1 MDKII
6 VKNIKA
12 YGYHG
17 ALTEENILGQN
28 FYADVIL
35 YKDLQKAGLTDDL
48 NKSISY
54 VDVYYDVEDII
65 KNKRFKL
72 IEALA
77 EMIAHT
83 LLVKYSI
90 KKVKVKIRKPS
101 APINGNF
108 DYVGVEITREVQ
120 DYEMD

>member
-28 FYADVIL
+28 FYADVVL
-35 YKDLQKAGLTDDL
+35 HKPLQRAGLTDDL
-48 NKSISY
+48 TKSISY

-65 KNKRFKL
+65 KNKKFKL

-90 KKVKVKIRKPS
+90 EKVEVEIRKPG

-108 DYVGVEITREVQ
+108 DYVGVAITRESKH
-120 DYEMD
+120 YEMD

>member
-17 ALTEENILGQN
+17 ALTEENVLGQN
-28 FYADVIL
+28 FYADITL
-35 YKDLQKAGLTDDL
+35 YKSLKKAGETDELD
-48 NKSISY
+48 KSISY

-65 KNKRFKL
+65 KNKKFKL

-77 EMIAHT
+77 EKIAQT
-83 LLVKYSI
+83 LLEKYSI
-90 KKVKVKIRKPS
+90 KKVKVKIKKPG

-108 DYVGVEITREVQ
+108 DYVGVEITREAK
-120 DYEMD
+120 DYESK

>member
-1 MDKII
+1 VDKII

-28 FYADVIL
+28 FYADITL
-35 YKDLQKAGLTDDL
+35 YKSLKKAGETDELDE
-48 NKSISY
+48 SISY

-65 KNKRFKL
+65 KNKKFKL

-77 EMIAHT
+77 EKIAQT
-83 LLVKYSI
+83 LLEKYSI
-90 KKVKVKIRKPS
+90 KKVKVKIRKPG
-101 APINGNF
+101 APINGSF
-108 DYVGVEITREVQ
+108 DYVGVEITREAK
-120 DYEMD
+120 DYESK

>member
-35 YKDLQKAGLTDDL
+35 YRSLQRAGLTDDL
-48 NKSISY
+48 NESISY

-65 KNKRFKL
+65 KNKKFKL

-83 LLVKYSI
+83 LMVKYSI
-90 KKVKVKIRKPS
+90 EKVEVEIRKPG
-101 APINGNF
+101 APINGSF
-108 DYVGVEITREVQ
+108 DYVGVGITREAK

>member
-17 ALTEENILGQN
+17 ALSEENILGQN
-28 FYADVIL
+28 FYADVVL
-35 YKDLQKAGLTDDL
+35 YKSLQKAGLTDDL
-48 NKSISY
+48 DASISY

-72 IEALA
+72 IEMLA
-77 EMIAHT
+77 ETIART
-83 LLVKYSI
+83 LLTKYSI
-90 KKVKVKIRKPS
+90 VKVDVEIRKPG
-101 APINGNF
+101 APINGSF
-108 DYVGVEITREVQ
+108 DYVGVGITREGK
-120 DYEMD
+120 DYEGK

>member
-28 FYADVIL
+28 FYSDVTL
-35 YKDLQKAGLTDDL
+35 YKSLIKAGLTDDL
-48 NKSISY
+48 KKSISY
-54 VDVYYDVEDII
+54 VDVYYDVESII
-65 KNKRFKL
+65 KDKKFQL

-90 KKVKVKIRKPS
+90 EKIDVEIRKPS
-101 APINGNF
+101 APINGSF
-108 DYVGVEITREVQ
+108 DYVGVAITREAK

>member
-1 MDKII
+1 M
-6 VKNIKA
+6 
-12 YGYHG
+12 
-17 ALTEENILGQN
+17 GQN
-28 FYADVIL
+28 FYADVTL
-35 YKDLQKAGLTDDL
+35 YRSLQRAGLTDEL
-48 NKSISY
+48 NESISY

-90 KKVKVKIRKPS
+90 EKVEIEIRKPG
-101 APINGNF
+101 APINGSF
-108 DYVGVEITREVQ
+108 DYVGVGITREAKN
-120 DYEMD
+120 YEMD

>member
-28 FYADVIL
+28 FYADITL
-35 YKDLQKAGLTDDL
+35 YKSLKKAGETDELDE
-48 NKSISY
+48 SISY
-54 VDVYYDVEDII
+54 VDVYYDVEGII
-65 KNKRFKL
+65 KNKKFKL

-77 EMIAHT
+77 EKIAQT
-83 LLVKYSI
+83 LLEKYSI
-90 KKVKVKIRKPS
+90 KKVKVKIRKPG

-108 DYVGVEITREVQ
+108 DYVGVEITREAK
-120 DYEMD
+120 DYESK

>member
-28 FYADVIL
+28 FYADVTL
-35 YKDLQKAGLTDDL
+35 YRSLQRAGLTDEL
-48 NKSISY
+48 NESISY

-90 KKVKVKIRKPS
+90 EKVEVEIRKPG
-101 APINGNF
+101 APINGSF
-108 DYVGVEITREVQ
+108 DYVGVGITREAKN
-120 DYEMD
+120 YEMD

>member
-28 FYADVIL
+28 FYADVML
-35 YKDLQKAGLTDDL
+35 YKSLQRAGLTDDL

-65 KNKRFKL
+65 KNKKFKL

-83 LLVKYSI
+83 LLVKYNI
-90 KKVKVKIRKPS
+90 KKVKVKIRKPG

-108 DYVGVEITREVQ
+108 DYVGVEITREVK

>member
-1 MDKII
+1 LDKII

-28 FYADVIL
+28 FYADVML
-35 YKDLQKAGLTDDL
+35 YKSLQRAGLTDDL

-65 KNKRFKL
+65 KNKKFKL

-83 LLVKYSI
+83 LLVKYNI
-90 KKVKVKIRKPS
+90 KKVKVKIRKPG

-108 DYVGVEITREVQ
+108 DYVGVEITREVK

>member
-1 MDKII
+1 LDKII

-90 KKVKVKIRKPS
+90 KKVKVKVRKPG

>member
-1 MDKII
+1 II

-28 FYADVIL
+28 FYADVVL
-35 YKDLQKAGLTDDL
+35 HKSLQRAGLTDDL
-48 NKSISY
+48 SKSISY

-65 KNKRFKL
+65 KNKKFKL

-90 KKVKVKIRKPS
+90 EKVEVEIRKPG

-108 DYVGVEITREVQ
+108 DYVGITIIREGKH
-120 DYEMD
+120 YEMD

>member
-17 ALTEENILGQN
+17 ALTEENVLGQN

-35 YKDLQKAGLTDDL
+35 YRSLQRAGLTDDL
-48 NKSISY
+48 NESISY

-65 KNKRFKL
+65 KNKKFKL

-83 LLVKYSI
+83 LMVKYSI
-90 KKVKVKIRKPS
+90 EKVEVEIRKPG
-101 APINGNF
+101 APINGSF
-108 DYVGVEITREVQ
+108 DYVGVGITREAK

>member
-35 YKDLQKAGLTDDL
+35 YKPLQAAGLTDDL

-54 VDVYYDVEDII
+54 VDVYYDVENII
-65 KNKRFKL
+65 KNKKFKL

-83 LLVKYSI
+83 LLVKYSTE
-90 KKVKVKIRKPS
+90 KVEVEIRKPG

-108 DYVGVEITREVQ
+108 DYVGVEITREAK

>member
-35 YKDLQKAGLTDDL
+35 YKPLQAAGLTDDL

-65 KNKRFKL
+65 KNKKFKL

-83 LLVKYSI
+83 LLVKYSTE
-90 KKVKVKIRKPS
+90 KVEVEIRKPG

-108 DYVGVEITREVQ
+108 DYVGVEITREAK

>member
-28 FYADVIL
+28 FYADVTL
-35 YKDLQKAGLTDDL
+35 YKSLKKAGLTDDL
-48 NKSISY
+48 SKSISY

-65 KNKRFKL
+65 KNKKFKL

-83 LLVKYSI
+83 LLVKYGI
-90 KKVKVKIRKPS
+90 EKVEVEIRKPG
-101 APINGNF
+101 APINGSF
-108 DYVGVEITREVQ
+108 DYVGVGITREAKN
-120 DYEMD
+120 YEMD

>member
-1 MDKII
+1 LDKII

-90 KKVKVKIRKPS
+90 KKVKVKIRKPG

>member
-90 KKVKVKIRKPS
+90 KKIKVKIRKPG

>member
-1 MDKII
+1 VDKII

-17 ALTEENILGQN
+17 ALTEENVLGQN
-28 FYADVIL
+28 FYADITL
-35 YKDLQKAGLTDDL
+35 YKSLKKAGETDELD
-48 NKSISY
+48 KSISY

-65 KNKRFKL
+65 KNKKFKL

-77 EMIAHT
+77 EKIAQT
-83 LLVKYSI
+83 LLEKYSI
-90 KKVKVKIRKPS
+90 KKVKVKIKKPG

-108 DYVGVEITREVQ
+108 DYVGVEITREAK
-120 DYEMD
+120 DYESK

>member
-1 MDKII
+1 LDKII

-35 YKDLQKAGLTDDL
+35 YKALQTAGLTDDL

-54 VDVYYDVEDII
+54 VDIYYDVEDII
-65 KNKRFKL
+65 KNKKFKL

-90 KKVKVKIRKPS
+90 EKVKVKIRKPG
-101 APINGNF
+101 APINGSF
-108 DYVGVEITREVQ
+108 DYVGIEITREAK

>member
-35 YKDLQKAGLTDDL
+35 YKSLQRAGLRDDL
-48 NKSISY
+48 NESISY

-65 KNKRFKL
+65 KNKKFKL

-90 KKVKVKIRKPS
+90 KKVDVEIRKPG
-101 APINGNF
+101 APINGSF
-108 DYVGVEITREVQ
+108 DYVGVGISREAK

>member
-1 MDKII
+1 LDKII

-28 FYADVIL
+28 FYVDVIL

-90 KKVKVKIRKPS
+90 KKVKVKIRKPG

>member
-1 MDKII
+1 MDKIVI
-6 VKNIKA
+6 KNIKA

-17 ALTEENILGQN
+17 ALSEENVLGQN
-28 FYADVIL
+28 FYADITL
-35 YKDLQKAGLTDDL
+35 YKSLQRAGLTDNL
-48 NKSISY
+48 NESISY

-72 IEALA
+72 IETLA
-77 EMIAHT
+77 ETIAHT

-90 KKVKVKIRKPS
+90 KKVDVDIRKPG

-108 DYVGVEITREVQ
+108 DYVGVGITREGK
-120 DYEMD
+120 DYEGK

>member
-1 MDKII
+1 LDKII

>member
-28 FYADVIL
+28 FYVDVIL

-90 KKVKVKIRKPS
+90 KKVKVKIRKPG

>member
-17 ALTEENILGQN
+17 ALTEENVLGQN

-35 YKDLQKAGLTDDL
+35 YRSLQRAGLTDDL
-48 NKSISY
+48 NESISY

-65 KNKRFKL
+65 KNKKFKL

-83 LLVKYSI
+83 LMVKYSI
-90 KKVKVKIRKPS
+90 EKVE
-101 APINGNF
+101 
-108 DYVGVEITREVQ
+108 VEILEELLEDIKGKHRE
-120 DYEMD
+120 

>member
-1 MDKII
+1 MQ

-28 FYADVIL
+28 FYADITL
-35 YKDLQKAGLTDDL
+35 YKSLKKAGETDELDE
-48 NKSISY
+48 SISY
-54 VDVYYDVEDII
+54 VDVYYDVEGII
-65 KNKRFKL
+65 KNKKFKL

-77 EMIAHT
+77 EKIAQT
-83 LLVKYSI
+83 LLEKYSI
-90 KKVKVKIRKPS
+90 KKVKVKIRKPG

-108 DYVGVEITREVQ
+108 DYVGVEITREAK
-120 DYEMD
+120 DYESK

>member
-35 YKDLQKAGLTDDL
+35 YKSLQRAGLRDEL
-48 NKSISY
+48 HESISY
-54 VDVYYDVEDII
+54 VDVYSDVEDII
-65 KNKRFKL
+65 KNKKFKL

-90 KKVKVKIRKPS
+90 EKIEVEIRKPG

-108 DYVGVEITREVQ
+108 DYVGVGITREAS

>member
-90 KKVKVKIRKPS
+90 KKVKVKVRKPG